1 MQAPRPRNWNSS
13 GTSPG
18 GRITE
23 KFGKD
28 NSARAHDNGFRV
40 QASRLSLVS
49 VGELALCGSCK
60 GSLKSAR
67 RQDGRYLSPLANP
80 RLQLPLLE
88 VALFI
93 CLASFAHVLSRSP
106 KTRSTRRHAKPHK
119 PWKLQ
124 SPTTAERGKKRRHLK
139 SEPPKLPQKV
149 VLPGCQGRPRRLSSQ
164 PRTCHGVRRLGV
176 VLGPGIPPVLYG
188 LLSCGLSVSAG
199 RFWTVV
205 RLVCALCLLAFRE
218 SLALFDLCMM
228 SRPFSGL
235 ALASSAFDSS
245 VRPLDAA
252 LGLCC
257 HSEQRDTWLAADN
270 TSIPNTEGSIGCIW
284 RYVRRF
290 QGRCQ
295 QADHYKLSETL
306 KGWAPTPEG
315 FPNTRLESS
324 VFVTA
329 ASPKLPNNSL
339 QNCEPVTKARAV
351 HTPVIY
357 LQNVHIP
364 TVRRRGEWPSTVAA
378 LAAGCWP
385 R

>member
-1 MQAPRPRNWNSS
+1 M
-13 GTSPG
+13 
-18 GRITE
+18 
-23 KFGKD
+23 
-28 NSARAHDNGFRV
+28 
-40 QASRLSLVS
+40 
-49 VGELALCGSCK
+49 
-60 GSLKSAR
+60 
-67 RQDGRYLSPLANP
+67 
-80 RLQLPLLE
+80 
-88 VALFI
+88 
-93 CLASFAHVLSRSP
+93 
-106 KTRSTRRHAKPHK
+106 
-119 PWKLQ
+119 
-124 SPTTAERGKKRRHLK
+124 
-139 SEPPKLPQKV
+139 
-149 VLPGCQGRPRRLSSQ
+149 VLPGCQGRPRRLRSQ
-164 PRTCHGVRRLGV
+164 PRTCHAVRRLGV

-188 LLSCGLSVSAG
+188 LLSCGLSVSG
-199 RFWTVV
+199 RFWTVE

-235 ALASSAFDSS
+235 AFASSAFDSS
-245 VRPLDAA
+245 ARPLDAA
-252 LGLCC
+252 LGLYSDCGPCFGKVLLSHLDSAGC
-257 HSEQRDTWLAADN
+257 HATVSRGTRGSRQ

>member
-67 RQDGRYLSPLANP
+67 RQDGRYLSPLENP

-124 SPTTAERGKKRRHLK
+124 SPTTAEHPQGGGKKRRHLK

-176 VLGPGIPPVLYG
+176 VLGPWIPPVLYG

-199 RFWTVV
+199 RFWTVE
-205 RLVCALCLLAFRE
+205 RLVCALCLLAYRE

-235 ALASSAFDSS
+235 AFASSAFDSS

-252 LGLCC
+252 LGLCSDCGPCFGKVLLSHLDSAGC
-257 HSEQRDTWLAADN
+257 HATVSRGTRGSRQ

-284 RYVRRF
+284 RYVRSF

-295 QADHYKLSETL
+295 QDHYKLSETL
-306 KGWAPTPEG
+306 KGAPTPEG

-339 QNCEPVTKARAV
+339 QKLRAG
-351 HTPVIY
+351 HESSEMCIFP
-357 LQNVHIP
+357 Q
-364 TVRRRGEWPSTVAA
+364 
-378 LAAGCWP
+378 
-385 R
+385 